1 MPKKRYAVYAKAEF
15 FPKRSIDMDIGMYNS
30 YLEVDFGRMKE
41 SFRKVQAAA
50 GRRGVIP
57 VLKANAYGI
66 GLVPMADFL
75 VNTMNCDVMAVAQ
88 TSEGVLLRQ
97 AGFRQADIML
107 LGPAPRHAL
116 PYAVENDL
124 LLPVFSRETALWADE
139 AAAALGKTARVQ
151 LKIDTG
157 MNRIGVRQGAALED
171 LLAFL
176 KTLEHLR
183 VEGVFTH
190 FVNATYTD
198 DPQTSVAYAKFEQAV
213 AQLRAAGFAP
223 KYIHCCNTGATSWF
237 KDDRISTHVRPG
249 SLYMGYDSMDDGTN
263 WLGVEECVSWRAF
276 ITNIHTVPAGE
287 SCGYCNHY
295 VCRRDTVVA
304 TVDIGY
310 ADGLFRPLAQGGTG
324 GVLLVND
331 TRCRYLAT
339 SMDQTMVDV
348 TGVPC
353 RVGDQVTVFGYSQGG
368 AKLPLAE
375 LMRYTGQNLSYP
387 LCLTNHR
394 VKRIYRY

>member
-1 MPKKRYAVYAKAEF
+1 ME
-15 FPKRSIDMDIGMYNS
+15 IGMYNS
-30 YLEVDFGRMKE
+30 YLEVNFGKMKE
-41 SFRKVQAAA
+41 SYRKVQSAA
-50 GRRGVIP
+50 GQRGVIP

-66 GLVPMADFL
+66 GLLPMADFL
-75 VNTMNCDVMAVAQ
+75 VNTMGADVLAVAQ
-88 TSEGVLLRQ
+88 TSEGVALRQ
-97 AGFRQADIML
+97 GGFRSPDIML
-107 LGPAPRHAL
+107 LGAAPRHAL
-116 PYAVENDL
+116 PYAIENEL
-124 LLPVFSRETALWADE
+124 LLPVFNRETAQWASE
-139 AAAALGKTARVQ
+139 TAQALGRTARVQ

-157 MNRIGVRQGAALED
+157 MNRIGVRQGAALDE

-176 KTLEHLR
+176 KTLPALR
-183 VEGVFTH
+183 VEGIFTH

-198 DPQTSVAYAKFEQAV
+198 DPQTPVAYAKFEQAV
-213 AQLRAAGFAP
+213 EQLRRAGFTP

-237 KDDRISTHVRPG
+237 KGDRISTHVRPG

-263 WLGVEECVSWRAF
+263 WLEVEECVSWRAF

-287 SCGYCNHY
+287 SCGYCNHH
-295 VCRRDTVVA
+295 VCEKDTVVA

-310 ADGLFRPLAQGGTG
+310 ADGLFRPMAQGGTG
-324 GVLLVND
+324 GICLVND
-331 TRCRYLAT
+331 SRCPYLAT

-348 TGVPC
+348 TGVDC
-353 RVGDQVTVFGYSQGG
+353 RVGDQVTVFGYSLGG

-375 LMRYTGQNLSYP
+375 LQAYTGQNLSYP